1 MICQY
6 ANLRIEMRKNML
18 YNDINTGK
26 TFGFVQICG
35 IMGKPQNY
43 LMEVFKMN
51 EREKELIEIIRGSKN
66 PEEVMRATVL
76 AIIEC
81 LEKSGKLKIE

>member
-1 MICQY
+1 
-6 ANLRIEMRKNML
+6 ML
-18 YNDINTGK
+18 YNDVNTGK

-66 PEEVMRATVL
+66 PQEVMEAMVL
-76 AIIEC
+76 AAVKYLREKNTAEIE
-81 LEKSGKLKIE
+81 

>member
-26 TFGFVQICG
+26 HLVS
-35 IMGKPQNY
+35 
-43 LMEVFKMN
+43 FK
-51 EREKELIEIIRGSKN
+51 S
-66 PEEVMRATVL
+66 VV
-76 AIIEC
+76 
-81 LEKSGKLKIE
+81 